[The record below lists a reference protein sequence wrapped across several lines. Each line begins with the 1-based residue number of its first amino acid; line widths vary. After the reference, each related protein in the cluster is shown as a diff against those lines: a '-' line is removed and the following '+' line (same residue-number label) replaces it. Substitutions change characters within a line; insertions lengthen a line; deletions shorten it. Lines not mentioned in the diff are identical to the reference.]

1 MFTIFRRKEKPEKT
15 PIEQVRFVVFDT
27 ETTGFNYTTDRILS
41 IGAVV
46 VQNNQMDL
54 KNSFEV
60 FLQQERFAPESVKI
74 HGIIKD
80 HKYIKISEKEAVK
93 QFSDYVEGAVLVGH
107 HVGYD
112 VKMMN
117 TALERNDLPLLTN
130 EMLDTNYLFKK
141 TKIINVL
148 LQNDKNYSLDEVCN
162 DLNITTYDWHNAAG
176 DALLT
181 AIAFMKLLNKL
192 SKSRKISDL
201 NALLRL

>member
-15 PIEQVRFVVFDT
+15 PVEQVRFVVFDT
-27 ETTGFNYTTDRILS
+27 ETTGFNYATDRILS

-162 DLNITTYDWHNAAG
+162 DLNITTYDRHNAAG

>member
-162 DLNITTYDWHNAAG
+162 DLNITTYDRHNAAG